1 MRFDLEHD
9 WQGNM
14 TTPRRNL
21 GEKTKLQFFLILAII
36 WIFTGLIGFVP
47 WQAIEANSIS
57 QILDLIQNEE
67 IIAPLAASDITLAAP
82 PLFPFVASFFA
93 KLLATILPLH
103 EGARLSNALWL
114 AITLTSIGLTT
125 RELWGVGYGRQAG
138 LLFIASI
145 GLILNVHSLTP
156 DVAILSG
163 LSLSFYSLSL
173 YYRRP
178 FRSSLLMGS
187 GLGVSFLAG
196 GFIPLIITVITAFIL
211 YFFSF
216 WRNNRYLTFMGL
228 SLAISIAIIAP
239 WLVSM
244 KYFQNDL
251 LAEFISQPIF
261 KDNGSFFY
269 ILSGISWFTWP
280 SLPLVIF
287 AVLKGYKDTF
297 KKARLLLPLIFSL
310 VYFFVISY
318 STKQDQLSLMPF
330 LIPFSIMSVGSI
342 DGLRRSA
349 ASALNLFGVLIFG
362 FIGALIWL
370 GWFAM
375 QTGFPNKIFERMFY
389 LSANF
394 NATFEMLPFIIS
406 IIFTAYWA
414 LSISKQKITNR
425 TAISNWGVGITMI
438 WLCLIMLW
446 GPFIDNV
453 KSHKNIFSEVKQHL
467 VQSSSCIY
475 IHNLSNNQVNLLHY
489 YTGIKGINSSKVN
502 RGCYLALIS
511 LTEDSQIPAEYNG
524 WDEIWTGKRLRD
536 KNYFVLVKKK

>member
-1 MRFDLEHD
+1 
-9 WQGNM
+9 
-14 TTPRRNL
+14 
-21 GEKTKLQFFLILAII
+21 
-36 WIFTGLIGFVP
+36 
-47 WQAIEANSIS
+47 
-57 QILDLIQNEE
+57 
-67 IIAPLAASDITLAAP
+67 
-82 PLFPFVASFFA
+82 
-93 KLLATILPLH
+93 
-103 EGARLSNALWL
+103 
-114 AITLTSIGLTT
+114 
-125 RELWGVGYGRQAG
+125 
-138 LLFIASI
+138 
-145 GLILNVHSLTP
+145 
-156 DVAILSG
+156 
-163 LSLSFYSLSL
+163 
-173 YYRRP
+173 
-178 FRSSLLMGS
+178 
-187 GLGVSFLAG
+187 
-196 GFIPLIITVITAFIL
+196 
-211 YFFSF
+211 
-216 WRNNRYLTFMGL
+216 
-228 SLAISIAIIAP
+228 
-239 WLVSM
+239 
-244 KYFQNDL
+244 
-251 LAEFISQPIF
+251 
-261 KDNGSFFY
+261 
-269 ILSGISWFTWP
+269 
-280 SLPLVIF
+280 
-287 AVLKGYKDTF
+287 
-297 KKARLLLPLIFSL
+297 
-310 VYFFVISY
+310 
-318 STKQDQLSLMPF
+318 
-330 LIPFSIMSVGSI
+330 
-342 DGLRRSA
+342 
-349 ASALNLFGVLIFG
+349 
-362 FIGALIWL
+362 WL